1 MCWRFYM
8 KVLTGQQALC
18 QPKGE
23 PRVSDHVQAPG
34 LDPACG
40 CQAIENSLWG
50 SQGVRT
56 HSAPAPLALTAE
68 SQAPG
73 AQQEQLRPFP
83 PEPPWGSAPLLQ
95 NEVLS
100 ASAYRTMD

>member
-40 CQAIENSLWG
+40 CQAIENSLWLLPRL
-50 SQGVRT
+50 SLPKW
-56 HSAPAPLALTAE
+56 S
-68 SQAPG
+68 
-73 AQQEQLRPFP
+73 LRKLILM
-83 PEPPWGSAPLLQ
+83 EL
-95 NEVLS
+95 EK
-100 ASAYRTMD
+100 